1 MQCEE
6 RRKMSEPRAA
16 ADSSSPL
23 NAIQP
28 GGVVLTPPASTDPG
42 GPGVHRLGYRGW
54 GGQLEGGWFSWVVI
68 ATVGVRRAW
77 TSSWLKRMLFLA
89 WLPAVWFGA
98 GFFIWEQAALDGEW
112 QLAAGQMMRG
122 LPPTPVFDKI
132 RESVQTGD
140 FESSRHMVWAWL
152 LQSFFRYPQGV
163 LMVLVVGMVA
173 PPLISQDIRSRA
185 FLLYFS
191 RPLSRG
197 QYVLGKLATLW
208 TFLSIVTAAPALVL
222 YVMGVLLSPHLG
234 VIAATWDLP
243 LRIMAASVV
252 LMLPTSMLAL
262 CFSSMTKESRFAA
275 FVWFVVWILGWFTF
289 VAATTAAA
297 LNSPDVERTRR
308 GMRVVRYALEESAW
322 TNLSLYHT
330 LGRVQ
335 SWVFG
340 FTPFEEVLVPLGILM
355 SVTLLSLLILL
366 RKISAPMR
374 V

>member
-1 MQCEE
+1 
-6 RRKMSEPRAA
+6 MSDQRFTSDA
-16 ADSSSPL
+16 SSSLSGPSD
-23 NAIQP
+23 
-28 GGVVLTPPASTDPG
+28 GVAAPPPMVMSTTREEQS
-42 GPGVHRLGYRGW
+42 VHRLGYRGW
-54 GGQLEGGWFSWVVI
+54 SGQLEGGWLRWVVI
-68 ATVGVRRAW
+68 ASVGVRRAW

-112 QLAAGQMMRG
+112 QLAAGQMMRA
-122 LPPTPVFDKI
+122 LPPTPVFNQI
-132 RESVQTGD
+132 RESIQTGE

-152 LQSFFRYPQGV
+152 LQSFFRYPQGI

-243 LRIMAASVV
+243 LRIIAASVV

-297 LNSPDVERTRR
+297 LNSPGVEHTRR
-308 GMRVVRYALEESAW
+308 GMRQARFAMEESSW

-340 FTPFEEVLVPLGILM
+340 FTPLEDVLVPLGILM
-355 SVTLLSLLILL
+355 SVTLLSLLVLL

>member
-1 MQCEE
+1 
-6 RRKMSEPRAA
+6 MSDQPAGTEA
-16 ADSSSPL
+16 SSSPAESQPFVTASL
-23 NAIQP
+23 ARSSGAGQP
-28 GGVVLTPPASTDPG
+28 GVN
-42 GPGVHRLGYRGW
+42 RLGYRSWSGTLDRGW
-54 GGQLEGGWFSWVVI
+54 LRWMVI
-68 ATVGVRRAW
+68 AAVGVRRAW

-112 QLAAGQMMRG
+112 QLAATQMMRG
-122 LPPTPVFDKI
+122 LPPSPVFDQI

-163 LMVLVVGMVA
+163 LVVLVVGMVA

-191 RPLSRG
+191 RPLTRG
-197 QYVLGKLATLW
+197 EYVLGKLATLW
-208 TFLSIVTAAPALVL
+208 TFLSTVSAAPALVL

-234 VIAATWDLP
+234 VIVATWDLP
-243 LRIMAASVV
+243 FRIIAASVV

-275 FVWFVVWILGWFTF
+275 FVWFLVWILGWFTF

-297 LNSPDVERTRR
+297 LNSPEVERTRR
-308 GMRVVRYALEESAW
+308 GMREARFAFEESAW

-340 FTPFEEVLVPLGILM
+340 FSSFDEVLVPVVILVV
-355 SVTLLSLLILL
+355 VTLVSLLILL
-366 RKISAPMR
+366 RRISAPMQ